1 MTLEQLITVDPAEL
15 PLDNIVADGGYCGI
29 FRTIGC
35 VGDSLSSGE
44 FEGTGEDGKS
54 TYHDMF
60 DYSWGQYLA
69 RMAGCT
75 ARNFSRGGMTGKE
88 YCESFAAAK
97 GFWDPAKACQAYI
110 IALGV
115 NDLFGL
121 KQPVGEMSDIC
132 AEDPTKNADTFTG
145 WYARIVS
152 QLKAIQPKAKFFFVT
167 LPRQT
172 DHNEEQAALADAH
185 AARLY
190 ELAEYFDNAYVI
202 DLRKYA
208 PVYDEAFRKKFF
220 LSGHMTPT
228 GYLFTARMI
237 VSYVDYII
245 RHDMEAFKQVG
256 FIGTPWANTVDI

>member
-1 MTLEQLITVDPAEL
+1 MTLEQLVFTDPTEL
-15 PLDNIVADGGYCGI
+15 PLQNMVTDGGYCGI

-75 ARNFSRGGMTGKE
+75 VRNFSRGGMTGKE
-88 YCESFAAAK
+88 YCESFAAAN

-110 IALGV
+110 IALGI
-115 NDLFGL
+115 NDLYGL

-132 AEDPTKNADTFTG
+132 ADDPAKNADTFTG
-145 WYARIVS
+145 WYARIIQ
-152 QLKAIQPKAKFFFVT
+152 QLKAIQPRAKFFFVT
-167 LPRQT
+167 MPQQP
-172 DHNEEQAALADAH
+172 DNSAEQIALADAH
-185 AARLY
+185 AARLH
-190 ELAEYFDNAYVI
+190 ELAEYFENSYVI

-208 PVYDEAFRKKFF
+208 PVYDAAFGKKFF
-220 LSGHMTPT
+220 LGGHLTAT
-228 GYLFTARMI
+228 GYLLTARMI
-237 VSYVDYII
+237 ASYIDYII

-256 FIGTPWANTVDI
+256 FIGTPWANTTDV

>member
-1 MTLEQLITVDPAEL
+1 MYISELFNENEKPLEKLL
-15 PLDNIVADGGYCGI
+15 PDGGFCGI
-29 FRTIGC
+29 FRTVGC

-44 FEGTGEDGKS
+44 FEGTGEDGKP

-88 YCESFAAAK
+88 YCESFAASK

-132 AEDPTKNADTFTG
+132 DENADTFTG
-145 WYARIVS
+145 WYARIVRR
-152 QLKAIQPKAKFFFVT
+152 LKAIQPKAKFFFVT
-167 LPRQT
+167 MPRQT

-256 FIGTPWANTVDI
+256 FIGTPWANTVDV

>member
-1 MTLEQLITVDPAEL
+1 MTLNDLIFTDPAEL
-15 PLDNIVADGGYCGI
+15 PLQNLVTDGGYCGI

-69 RMAGCT
+69 RMVGCT
-75 ARNFSRGGMTGKE
+75 VRNFSRGGMTGKE
-88 YCESFAAAK
+88 YCESFAAAN

-115 NDLFGL
+115 NDLYGL

-132 AEDPTKNADTFTG
+132 ADDPAKNADTFTG
-145 WYARIVS
+145 WYARIIQ
-152 QLKAIQPKAKFFFVT
+152 QLKAVQPRAKFFFVT
-167 LPRQT
+167 MPQQPG
-172 DHNEEQAALADAH
+172 NSVEQIALADAH

-190 ELAEYFDNAYVI
+190 ELAEYFENSYVL

-208 PVYDEAFRKKFF
+208 PVYDADFNKKFF
-220 LSGHMTPT
+220 LSGHMTAT
-228 GYLFTARMI
+228 GYLLTARMI
-237 VSYVDYII
+237 VSYIDYII

-256 FIGTPWANTVDI
+256 FIGTPWANTVDV